1 MTKFLVGGALAG
13 CVVAENLVE
22 TTGLASYH
30 ISSPTIPENLHGF
43 LNPNDA
49 VAISFW
55 VVSMAMIA
63 ATAFFALE
71 SMSISYHWKTSMN
84 VGALVTLIAGVHYFY
99 MREYWVTIHMSP
111 IIYRY
116 IDWSL
121 TVPLQMI
128 EFYLILSAVKPDLGS
143 GMFYRLLVG
152 TVIMLLF
159 GYLGEALI
167 INAWLGFIVGMCGWG
182 FILYEIFAG
191 EGASVAAEATEVS
204 DAVRSAFGTMRFIV
218 SIGWSIYPLGYFF
231 GYLTGVV
238 SDSPLNLI
246 YNIADFVNK
255 IWFCLAIWGAAKAE
269 TRKAVSNG
277 SLKDPLIA

>member
-1 MTKFLVGGALAG
+1 MG
-13 CVVAENLVE
+13 E
-22 TTGLASYH
+22 
-30 ISSPTIPENLHGF
+30 TIPKNLHGF
-43 LNPNDA
+43 LNPNDP

-55 VVSMAMIA
+55 IVSMAMIA
-63 ATAFFALE
+63 STAFFLWE
-71 SMSISYHWKTSMN
+71 GMSISYHWKTSMN

-111 IIYRY
+111 IVYRY

-152 TVIMLLF
+152 TVLMLLF
-159 GYLGEALI
+159 GYLGESLV
-167 INAWLGFIVGMCGWG
+167 INPWAGFAVGMLGWA
-182 FILYEIFAG
+182 FILFEIFAG
-191 EGASVAAEATEVS
+191 EGGKVAGEEKELS
-204 DAVRSAFGTMRFIV
+204 EAVRSAFGTMRFIV

-238 SDSPLNLI
+238 SDAPLNLI
-246 YNIADFVNK
+246 YNLADFVNK

-269 TRKAVSNG
+269 TRTGIANG
-277 SLKDPLIA
+277 SIKDPAMGH